1 MTRAVQLEA
10 AALSQAGSIYYAVHI
25 TAHTL

>member
-10 AALSQAGSIYYAVHI
+10 AALSQAGPNYYAVHI